1 MRTRILVAS
10 VMVIA
15 LAGGCSATPASG
27 PPTDAGSAMEWT
39 APGAAESASVSALP
53 VEQVAEGIVSRAGEV
68 IPPTNRWYSG
78 LVFGAEPHRVFPFP
92 LALDLD
98 ATSFAVSLPDV
109 VASPT
114 TVRADVRSSVTVAV
128 PSDSFEVVRADPVA
142 VTVRYSM
149 DDAAVGDLTVAE
161 GWPVAAFTAVAD
173 VALPLGQEWT
183 EAAPGVWQAR
193 VDGQQFGLEAP
204 DAELRDG
211 RLQLRAGASA
221 QWFAVPADSSLEAWA
236 EALSAPVTDVE
247 TTYGLDQATAST
259 RLTYT
264 GTDATVLVPFPGRET
279 GDCALGTFDTIFGAA
294 AACATTSFS
303 WSVPRIAP
311 AAGYDLDALDDA
323 ARASLIAQTRDDL
336 AATAPLPA
344 DTYFGGKGLAR
355 LAALLELARSLG
367 DDEGAS
373 AAADRL
379 WEELQPWVDPTAC
392 DTQGSGCFVYD
403 DALRLVVGKAPSFGS
418 EEGND
423 HHFHYGY
430 FLAAAA
436 ALASERPELVDSLRP
451 VVDILAAD
459 IAAGTRDGALGGLRV
474 FDPYRGHSW
483 ASGLSPFV
491 DGNNQESTSEAVAA
505 WNGLALWAAA
515 TGDDDLA
522 GTAEWLLSAE
532 AAAAMDLW
540 VEPDL
545 SVVPEDYGHG
555 IVSLTWSGKRDYA
568 TWFSAEP
575 SAILGIQL
583 IPLGPVSLEYLA
595 GDPERIAANV
605 AEAGGEGSY
614 DRALGDQVL
623 QYSALAGDD
632 ALDRADQAASDLPDD
647 AIDDGSSRALIL
659 AWLAAVRLR

>member
-1 MRTRILVAS
+1 M
-10 VMVIA
+10 
-15 LAGGCSATPASG
+15 
-27 PPTDAGSAMEWT
+27 
-39 APGAAESASVSALP
+39 
-53 VEQVAEGIVSRAGEV
+53 
-68 IPPTNRWYSG
+68 
-78 LVFGAEPHRVFPFP
+78 
-92 LALDLD
+92 
-98 ATSFAVSLPDV
+98 
-109 VASPT
+109 
-114 TVRADVRSSVTVAV
+114 
-128 PSDSFEVVRADPVA
+128 
-142 VTVRYSM
+142 
-149 DDAAVGDLTVAE
+149 
-161 GWPVAAFTAVAD
+161 
-173 VALPLGQEWT
+173 
-183 EAAPGVWQAR
+183 
-193 VDGQQFGLEAP
+193 
-204 DAELRDG
+204 
-211 RLQLRAGASA
+211 
-221 QWFAVPADSSLEAWA
+221 
-236 EALSAPVTDVE
+236 
-247 TTYGLDQATAST
+247 
-259 RLTYT
+259 
-264 GTDATVLVPFPGRET
+264 
-279 GDCALGTFDTIFGAA
+279 
-294 AACATTSFS
+294 
-303 WSVPRIAP
+303 
-311 AAGYDLDALDDA
+311 
-323 ARASLIAQTRDDL
+323 
-336 AATAPLPA
+336 
-344 DTYFGGKGLAR
+344 
-355 LAALLELARSLG
+355 
-367 DDEGAS
+367 
-373 AAADRL
+373 
-379 WEELQPWVDPTAC
+379 DPTAC